1 MQFTCKKQP
10 FTENKPLL
18 VGKDFPV
25 EKSRGIFVLTN
36 QQRDRIERKTGL
48 NVKIR

>member
-10 FTENKPLL
+10 FTEKTTSL

-25 EKSRGIFVLTN
+25 EKARCIFVLTN
-36 QQRDRIERKTGL
+36 QQKDRFERK
-48 NVKIR
+48 IA